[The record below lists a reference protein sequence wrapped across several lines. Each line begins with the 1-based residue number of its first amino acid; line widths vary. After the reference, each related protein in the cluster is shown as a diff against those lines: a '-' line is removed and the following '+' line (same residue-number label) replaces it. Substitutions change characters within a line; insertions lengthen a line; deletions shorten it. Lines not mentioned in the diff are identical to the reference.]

1 MKNINGIVKIALGAC
16 LACGAASAS
25 TTLNFTSGEYTN
37 GTSVGSGG
45 NNNDLSS
52 YAVASG
58 SLTATAYAFYATG
71 TSTAPSS
78 HLMTGLVGEYNGA
91 GMGVCEDLS
100 GTDCNQPNHQIDNGV
115 NGGTVNDYE
124 FVLIAFTNGTN
135 LAPVT
140 LGQIQL
146 GNYGTNGTT
155 TDPFGLTYYT
165 TTSTASLASIESG
178 LEAAGVG
185 GDSTFTAGAAA
196 TCSTG
201 VTALGAGGNNNGSY
215 NDNCAVDGNGVE
227 TLTGSNVTY
236 LLIGASI
243 TGQGS
248 DYFKIQDLNATPNVA
263 TPEPASFGMIGLA
276 LFGFGLAGRRKFQ
289 SRKN

>member
-1 MKNINGIVKIALGAC
+1 MKNINGILKIALGAC
-16 LACGAASAS
+16 LACGGASAT
-25 TTLNFTSGEYTN
+25 TTLNFTSG
-37 GTSVGSGG
+37 SPQGSGTD
-45 NNNDLSS
+45 NNDLSS
-52 YAVASG
+52 YSVTVG
-58 SLTATAYAFYATG
+58 GLTATAYAFYATG

-91 GMGVCEDLS
+91 GMGVCQDLS
-100 GTDCNQPNHQIDNGV
+100 GSDCNQPNHQIDNGV

-135 LAPVT
+135 LTPVN

-155 TDPFGLTYYT
+155 NDPFGISYYT

-215 NDNCAVDGNGVE
+215 NDNCAVNGNGVE

-236 LLIGASI
+236 LLIGAST

-248 DYFKIQDLNATPNVA
+248 DYFKIQDINANIA
-263 TPEPASFGMIGLA
+263 TPEPASFAMIGLA
-276 LFGFGLAGRRKFQ
+276 LLGLGLAGRRKFQ
-289 SRKN
+289 YGKN